1 VAIRK
6 EPAAPGVKTGVGE
19 RLVTAEPDPVPVDD
33 DDDDRPRPTRAK
45 PRSFEECYRDC
56 HETLVRVAFLLT
68 GSRELAQDVVQDAFV
83 HLHGKWLRVREPE
96 AYLRRSVVN
105 GCRSQQ
111 RRAARER
118 AHRARERAVPVTHD
132 ALDRGDL
139 DDALAALPYRQ
150 RAALVLRFFH
160 DLSEAQT
167 ADALGC
173 QPGTVGSLVHRG
185 IEQLRRTIER

>member
-1 VAIRK
+1 MRVRK
-6 EPAAPGVKTGVGE
+6 EPAGPGVREVVGE
-19 RLVTAEPDPVPVDD
+19 SLVTAEPEPAPVGDT
-33 DDDDRPRPTRAK
+33 PRATQANT
-45 PRSFEECYRDC
+45 RSFEDCYRDC
-56 HETLVRVAFLLT
+56 HDALVRVAFLLT
-68 GSRELAQDVVQDAFV
+68 GSLEVAQDVVQDAFV
-83 HLHGKWLRVREPE
+83 RLHGKWLGVREPE

-118 AHRARERAVPVTHD
+118 AHRERERPVAITHD
-132 ALDRGDL
+132 GLDHGDL

-150 RAALVLRFFH
+150 RAALVLRFFD

-173 QPGTVGSLVHRG
+173 RPGTVGSLVHRG
-185 IEQLRRTIER
+185 IEQLRRTIEP